1 MPILKLKLKH
11 KKGYKEIL
19 VYKNILF
26 IFIFFLISQCSLDTK
41 TGFWTKSQII
51 EEKKDNLEEIFKSD
65 AILEKELNPN
75 IKIKIQSPF
84 IQNPFINNLTNNS
97 GYINFD
103 SDFKEISKFKF
114 KKIKNFEYINP
125 DLLIGKDNSLIFFDE
140 KGAILKFDQNSNLIW
155 KKNHYSKN
163 EIKQNPTIY
172 FASEKN
178 ILIAADSI
186 ANLYGMNYLT
196 GELLWK
202 KFNSAS
208 FNSEIKIFDDKFF
221 IIDFENI
228 IRCISVNDGNEIWSF
243 GTEKT
248 FIKSQRKLS
257 LIIQNGLVIFID
269 TFGDINALDINSGNL
284 VWQSQTINEDIFE
297 SAFLLK
303 NSRLVSDQ
311 DTIYVSNNQ
320 NKLFAID
327 SNNGLIKWEQSVN
340 SYLEPTIIDNIILTI
355 SDKGYFFVIDKSNG
369 NILRSTNILDTI
381 KSKNIYP
388 TGFIAAKNYIY
399 VSLNNGRLLKAKIED
414 GKIESIVKIDNNK
427 ISRPYILNKKMYI
440 LRDDAIIKI
449 E

>member
-1 MPILKLKLKH
+1 M
-11 KKGYKEIL
+11 
-19 VYKNILF
+19 YKNILL
-26 IFIFFLISQCSLDTK
+26 IIIFFLISQCSLDTK
-41 TGFWTKSQII
+41 TGFWTQSQII

-84 IQNPFINNLTNNS
+84 NQNPFINNLTNNS

-114 KKIKNFEYINP
+114 KKIKNFEYTNP

-140 KGAILKFDQNSNLIW
+140 KVAILKFDQNSNLIW

-172 FASEKN
+172 FASGKN

-228 IRCISVNDGNEIWSF
+228 IRCISVNDGNEIWNF

-284 VWQSQTINEDIFE
+284 VWQTQTINEDIFE

-303 NSRLVSDQ
+303 SSRLVSDQ
-311 DTIYVSNNQ
+311 DTVYVSNNK

-327 SNNGLIKWEQSVN
+327 SNNGLIKWEQSIN

-355 SDKGYFFVIDKSNG
+355 SEEGYFFVIDKSNG

-399 VSLNNGRLLKAKIED
+399 VSLNNGRLLRVKIED

-427 ISRPYILNKKMYI
+427 ISRPYIHNKKMYI

>member
-1 MPILKLKLKH
+1 MKH

-84 IQNPFINNLTNNS
+84 NQNPFINNLTNNS

-114 KKIKNFEYINP
+114 KKIKNFEYTNP

-228 IRCISVNDGNEIWSF
+228 IRCISVNDGNEIWNF

-269 TFGDINALDINSGNL
+269 AFGDINALDINSGNL

-303 NSRLVSDQ
+303 SSRLVSDQ
-311 DTIYVSNNQ
+311 DTVYVSNNK

-355 SDKGYFFVIDKSNG
+355 SEEGYFFVIDKSNG

-399 VSLNNGRLLKAKIED
+399 VSLNNGRLIRVKIED

-427 ISRPYILNKKMYI
+427 ISRPYILNKNMYI

>member
-1 MPILKLKLKH
+1 M
-11 KKGYKEIL
+11 YR
-19 VYKNILF
+19 NILL
-26 IFIFFLISQCSLDTK
+26 IIIFFLISQCSLDTK

-51 EEKKDNLEEIFKSD
+51 EEKKDNSEEIFKSD
-65 AILEKELNPN
+65 VILEKEFNPN

-84 IQNPFINNLTNNS
+84 IQNPFINNLSNNS

-114 KKIKNFEYINP
+114 KKIKNFEYTNP

-140 KGAILKFDQNSNLIW
+140 KGTILKFDQNSNLIW

-284 VWQSQTINEDIFE
+284 VWQTQTINEDIFE

-303 NSRLVSDQ
+303 SSR
-311 DTIYVSNNQ
+311 
-320 NKLFAID
+320 
-327 SNNGLIKWEQSVN
+327 
-340 SYLEPTIIDNIILTI
+340 
-355 SDKGYFFVIDKSNG
+355 
-369 NILRSTNILDTI
+369 
-381 KSKNIYP
+381 
-388 TGFIAAKNYIY
+388 
-399 VSLNNGRLLKAKIED
+399 
-414 GKIESIVKIDNNK
+414 
-427 ISRPYILNKKMYI
+427 
-440 LRDDAIIKI
+440 
-449 E
+449 

>member
-1 MPILKLKLKH
+1 M
-11 KKGYKEIL
+11 
-19 VYKNILF
+19 YKNILL
-26 IFIFFLISQCSLDTK
+26 IIIFFLISQCSLDTK
-41 TGFWTKSQII
+41 TGFWTQSQII

-65 AILEKELNPN
+65 VILEKEFNAN

-84 IQNPFINNLTNNS
+84 IQNPFINNLSNNS

-114 KKIKNFEYINP
+114 KKIKNFEYTNP

-284 VWQSQTINEDIFE
+284 VWQTQTINEDIFE

-303 NSRLVSDQ
+303 SSRLVSDQ
-311 DTIYVSNNQ
+311 DTVYVSNNK

-327 SNNGLIKWEQSVN
+327 SNNGLIKWEQSIN

-355 SDKGYFFVIDKSNG
+355 SEEGYFFVIDKSNG

>member
-1 MPILKLKLKH
+1 M
-11 KKGYKEIL
+11 
-19 VYKNILF
+19 YKNILL
-26 IFIFFLISQCSLDTK
+26 IIIFFLISQCSLDTK

-51 EEKKDNLEEIFKSD
+51 EEKKDNSEEIFKSD
-65 AILEKELNPN
+65 VILEKEFNAN

-114 KKIKNFEYINP
+114 KKIKNFEYTNP

-284 VWQSQTINEDIFE
+284 VWQSQTINEDIYE

-303 NSRLVSDQ
+303 SSRLVSDQ

-355 SDKGYFFVIDKSNG
+355 SEEGYFFVIDKSNG

-399 VSLNNGRLLKAKIED
+399 VSLNNGRLLRVKIED
-414 GKIESIVKIDNNK
+414 GKTESIVKIDNNK
-427 ISRPYILNKKMYI
+427 ISRPYILNKNMYI